1 MTPADSMESE
11 HGVPLLRLRLYV
23 AGDAPNSVAAIA
35 HLRSAIAECANGRA
49 DIETIDILGD
59 PERGL
64 RDGVFVTPMLV
75 KVEPLPERRV
85 LGSLRDRRVLLAVL
99 GLSEAPGE

>member
-1 MTPADSMESE
+1 MNDDAKD
-11 HGVPLLRLRLYV
+11 VLRLRLYV
-23 AGDAPNSVAAIA
+23 AGDAPNSVVAVA
-35 HLRSAIAECANGRA
+35 HLRSVIEECASGRA
-49 DIETIDILGD
+49 DVEIVDILRD

-85 LGSLRDRRVLLAVL
+85 LGSLGDRRFLLAVL
-99 GLSEAPGE
+99 GLNETPGE

>member
-1 MTPADSMESE
+1 MTSAGATQGE
-11 HGVPLLRLRLYV
+11 HGEPQLRVRLYV
-23 AGDAPNSVAAIA
+23 AGDAPNSRAAIA
-35 HLRSAIAECANGRA
+35 HLRSVIAECTDGRA
-49 DIETIDILGD
+49 DVELIDILGD

-99 GLSEAPGE
+99 GLDEASRE

>member
-1 MTPADSMESE
+1 MTPADSTQ
-11 HGVPLLRLRLYV
+11 HGQGEPQLRLRLYV
-23 AGDAPNSVAAIA
+23 AGDSPNSVAALA
-35 HLRSAIAECANGRA
+35 HLRAAVAECANGRA
-49 DIETIDILGD
+49 DVEIIDILRD

-85 LGSLRDRRVLLAVL
+85 LGSLRDRRALLAVL
-99 GLSEAPGE
+99 GLHEAPRE